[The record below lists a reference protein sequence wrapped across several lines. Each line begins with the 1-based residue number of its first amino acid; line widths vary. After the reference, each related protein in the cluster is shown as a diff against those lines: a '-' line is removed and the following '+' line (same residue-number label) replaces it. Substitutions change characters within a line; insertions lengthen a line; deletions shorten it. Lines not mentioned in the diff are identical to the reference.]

1 MNDIVL
7 QTSGLTKTFVT
18 GRGKAQKTVEAV
30 KGVDL
35 EVHRGEIFG
44 FLGPNGAGKSTT
56 LKMLTTLLAPTSG
69 AATIVGHD
77 LLRDPQKVRENIGY
91 VSQAGGTDTYANVY
105 ENLELQARLY
115 GLSASQAADNAKDL
129 ANRFQM
135 TEFATRTA
143 KSYSGGQKR
152 RLDLALG
159 IVHRPTLVFLDE
171 PTTGLDPQ
179 SRAYF
184 WEEIVR
190 LKKDGMTIFLTTHYL
205 EEADNLCDR
214 VAIIDHGVIVAV
226 DTTEVLK
233 RQSGGEC
240 ITVGFK
246 NEAQAEAAKNLLSG
260 QAFIQK
266 VIHQDFKLHLYVQ
279 DGGALLAEV
288 LRILDKESIAVQTIG
303 LSRPSLDDVFLQHT
317 GRSLREDG
325 KG

>member
-1 MNDIVL
+1 MNDIIL

-69 AATIVGHD
+69 VATIVGHD

-115 GLSASQAADNAKDL
+115 GLSASQAADNARDL
-129 ANRFQM
+129 ATRFQM

-233 RQSGGEC
+233 RQSGGES
-240 ITVGFK
+240 ITVGF
-246 NEAQAEAAKNLLSG
+246 NHEAQAEAAKNLLAG
-260 QAFIQK
+260 QPFIQK
-266 VIHQDFKLHLYVQ
+266 AIHKDLKLHLFVQ